1 MNLII
6 IIRKTE
12 TFYLNIFTLDDTFAV
27 AEQRNV
33 KIAKKRKAVLDVE
46 NYPIIHRPDLI
57 TNLLHRRH
65 RIRVY

>member
-33 KIAKKRKAVLDVE
+33 KIAKKKEKLFWTLK
-46 NYPIIHRPDLI
+46 IIQLFTDLI
-57 TNLLHRRH
+57 
-65 RIRVY
+65 